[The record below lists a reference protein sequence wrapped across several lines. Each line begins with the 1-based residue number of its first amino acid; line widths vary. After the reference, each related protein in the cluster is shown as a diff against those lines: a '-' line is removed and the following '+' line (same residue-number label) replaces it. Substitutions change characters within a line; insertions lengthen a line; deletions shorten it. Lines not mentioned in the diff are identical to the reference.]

1 MAALA
6 AHAKLAAAGPGAAS
20 RLSLLAGADLAEA
33 LAAGKLTAEVLE
45 RYLRLSEGML
55 GPLMK
60 LGCAAR
66 GTRASSRAA
75 ALGLLAAQRPERALT
90 AGLRAP
96 QGLPRAPAG
105 RPLLLCQSGHRGAA
119 PSRRGRCRRP
129 PGVQRGRL
137 AARARAPPLRCPAAR
152 RAPTRA
158 DRRRTPQVGIGIFTK
173 SSAEYTKRG
182 KNFSKELDF
191 VAANIIM
198 ALVADFMLVWLPAPT
213 LSFACAPP
221 AARRAPCACVPAR
234 ADAHVRGAAGRALP
248 QSAAAWPPSWR
259 PARRTRSRRRAPSG
273 RGRAVGAVRSWVA
286 CMAPCSAGPRRAAA
300 PRAQVPK
307 GYAPFS
313 AAQRFGAVLRNGV
326 KLAGVGF
333 GSSLIGVT
341 VTNVIV
347 TARQMLDPNFAPP
360 NAPQA
365 RARPRAARSRP
376 QPRSRAALRRAVR
389 AGRAEH
395 ERRVRRIHGRQ
406 QQPALPGALYPTIHP
421 IDPTLYPRPPS
432 PPLAGPVSALL

>member
-1 MAALA
+1 
-6 AHAKLAAAGPGAAS
+6 
-20 RLSLLAGADLAEA
+20 
-33 LAAGKLTAEVLE
+33 
-45 RYLRLSEGML
+45 ML

-234 ADAHVRGAAGRALP
+234 ADAHARGAAGRAPP

-259 PARRTRSRRRAPSG
+259 PARRTRSRRRVPG
-273 RGRAVGAVRSWVA
+273 GRGPHRRGRALLGRMHGALLCWA
-286 CMAPCSAGPRRAAA
+286 APSRGA
-300 PRAQVPK
+300 PRAGAK
-307 GYAPFS
+307 GLRALQRGAALWRG
-313 AAQRFGAVLRNGV
+313 AAQRRKAGRRGLWLLADRRHGHQRDRDRAPDAGPQLCAAQRAAGARP
-326 KLAGVGF
+326 A
-333 GSSLIGVT
+333 
-341 VTNVIV
+341 
-347 TARQMLDPNFAPP
+347 ARGALAPP
-360 NAPQA
+360 APLQ
-365 RARPRAARSRP
+365 
-376 QPRSRAALRRAVR
+376 
-389 AGRAEH
+389 GRAEACGA
-395 ERRVRRIHGRQ
+395 RR
-406 QQPALPGALYPTIHP
+406 TC
-421 IDPTLYPRPPS
+421 
-432 PPLAGPVSALL
+432 